1 MEVFVYMRNKLKH
14 ELESVSLV
22 LEMQE
27 LLSHTVVASEE
38 DLESTHNY
46 EFNYAWYEINPEDL

>member
-1 MEVFVYMRNKLKH
+1 MRNKLKH